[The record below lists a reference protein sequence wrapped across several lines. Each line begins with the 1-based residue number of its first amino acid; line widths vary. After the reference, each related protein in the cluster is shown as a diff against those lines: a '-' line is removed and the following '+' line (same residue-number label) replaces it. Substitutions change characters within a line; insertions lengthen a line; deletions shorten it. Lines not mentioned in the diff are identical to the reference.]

1 KEIWVANAQDGT
13 VSIIDVGGKQ
23 VTQTLAANVAGA
35 NRLKF
40 TPDGKL
46 ALISSLRGP
55 DVTVIATATRKTV
68 KRIPVGTGAAGIQ
81 IQPDGARAFV
91 ACSPDG
97 YVAVIDLHSM

>member
-1 KEIWVANAQDGT
+1 
-13 VSIIDVGGKQ
+13 
-23 VTQTLAANVAGA
+23 VAGA

-97 YVAVIDLHSM
+97 YVAVIDLHSMEISGRIPAGRDPDGLAWATRH